1 MYELLELSLSYCV
14 RISFPLSYVCVCVCV
29 CVSQKKKLLVMA
41 SIVSAKYSTM
51 GILYFWSLIFRII
64 LILILQ
70 ILKKIRFDP

>member
-1 MYELLELSLSYCV
+1 
-14 RISFPLSYVCVCVCV
+14 
-29 CVSQKKKLLVMA
+29 MA

-70 ILKKIRFDP
+70 IKKIQIWSLKFQKKKKAPPSMGLIWLWSSKHDICYVRFNLVPQK

>member
-70 ILKKIRFDP
+70 I